1 MTELLIALDQFHF
14 LRPLWLL
21 GLALL
26 PVIYWLGKQPREPY
40 SNWSQAINPQLLKY
54 LLDDTQQTAKAWPLA
69 LFIAALAVCLVALAG
84 PAWKKIPQPVHQSED
99 ALVIVLDQS
108 LSMLATD
115 LKPSRQVTV
124 KHKLI
129 DLLKTR
135 KEGQT
140 GLIVYAGDAHIVSP
154 LTDDT
159 RTIQSMVP
167 ALSPLIM
174 PALGSRVELG
184 IALAR
189 QALKDGGI
197 NNGRILLV
205 TDGIQAQD
213 IERISEQLQRSQ
225 HQLSIL
231 TVGTADGGPIPIP
244 EQGLLRDKG
253 EIIIAGTDFSQ
264 LQQLAQRTGALIAN
278 LSLNDS
284 DLNRL
289 LPADR
294 FDLSKN
300 TREVEREMDQWQEQG
315 PWLLLLVL
323 PFAAL
328 AFRRGWLLSLCLT
341 IGIQAPT
348 TEAAESANSPWLN
361 QLWKT
366 ADQQAADAFAHQDY
380 QTAGELFSDPQWQAS
395 AAYRAGDYKAAA
407 EYFSQADTATAH
419 YNRGNALAKLG
430 QLEEASKAYD
440 EALQR
445 NPNLA
450 DAKANKK
457 LIEAL
462 AKQQQNEP
470 SSDSQPSDS
479 QPSDENQNQQGK
491 QPKEQSPEQ
500 SSGQQNQNES
510 TQQQSRNPDNGAPLP
525 SKPNKQQQQQ
535 AQQKETESG
544 KDSEKAQSQPLK
556 QSEQQGQAN
565 TKNSH
570 EANQQ
575 AATLP
580 ESELSEE
587 QQQAMEQWLRRIPDD
602 PSVLL
607 KNKFNY
613 QYQQNRQNNAFLPQ
627 QEDEV
632 IW

>member
-1 MTELLIALDQFHF
+1 MTELLTALDQFHF

-26 PVIYWLGKQPREPY
+26 PVIYWFGKQSSEPY
-40 SNWSQAINPQLLKY
+40 SNWSQAINPRLLKY
-54 LLDDTQQTAKAWPLA
+54 LLDDAQQTAKAWPLA
-69 LFIAALAVCLVALAG
+69 LFITALAVCLVALAG

-129 DLLKTR
+129 DLLKMR

-140 GLIVYAGDAHIVSP
+140 ALIVYAGDAHIVSP

-159 RTIQSMVP
+159 RTIQSMIP

-174 PALGSRVELG
+174 PALGSRVEHG

-197 NNGRILLV
+197 NSGRILLV

-213 IERISEQLQRSQ
+213 IERISEQLQSSQ

-253 EIIIAGTDFSQ
+253 EIVIAGTGFSQ

-278 LSLNDS
+278 LSLSDS

-289 LPADR
+289 LPTGR
-294 FDLSKN
+294 FDLNKN

-315 PWLLLLVL
+315 PWLLLLIL

-328 AFRRGWLLSLCLT
+328 AFRRGWLLSLCLA

-348 TEAAESANSPWLN
+348 TEAAEPANSSWLN
-361 QLWKT
+361 QLWET

-395 AAYRAGDYKAAA
+395 AAYRSGDYKTAAQ
-407 EYFSQADTATAH
+407 YFSQTDTAAAH

-445 NPNLA
+445 DPNLI
-450 DAKANKK
+450 DAKTNKK

-462 AKQQQNEP
+462 AKQQQNES

-479 QPSDENQNQQGK
+479 QPSDENQNQQDK
-491 QPKEQSPEQ
+491 QSKEQSPEQ
-500 SSGQQNQNES
+500 SSEQQKQNQS
-510 TQQQSRNPDNGAPLP
+510 PQQQGQKQNPDNGEQPG
-525 SKPNKQQQQQ
+525 SKSNGQQQEQQ
-535 AQQKETESG
+535 GKTEAA
-544 KDSEKAQSQPLK
+544 KDNEKAQSQQPK
-556 QSEQQGQAN
+556 QSEQQDQAN
-565 TKNSH
+565 TENSH
-570 EANQQ
+570 ASNQQ
-575 AATLP
+575 AASLP